1 MHLSKQIESM
11 YDDAVRIR
19 QDLHRI
25 PEIGFQLRDTQA
37 YVLRELKHCGPDRIE
52 TPAVCGVKAVFFAK
66 DAETTIAFRADMD
79 GIHNDEAND
88 VPYCS
93 QHPGNMHGC
102 GHDGHMTILLLFARW
117 IAKNRAHIHCN
128 IVLLFQP
135 GEEGWAGARRMI
147 DDGAL
152 ENPKVD
158 HIYGLHLWPT
168 VPKGKIGVRWD
179 YLMAQTSDFEIT
191 VHGKAAHGSRP
202 ELGINPVYRQQAVVA
217 RIEALAAKLSATPG
231 EHGTLSLTNVNCVTA
246 SNNSVPESSSI
257 VLDRRLCI
265 TENRQTIEQEMAF
278 LLDGVDAEWKI
289 CDIPGV
295 SWTGQ
300 PVLLRSYL
308 PAWEIPEDSRL
319 VQKAKE
325 ACRSVFDKPYDAVKL
340 VYTTDAVATAGELGI
355 PTIVLGPGDSNC
367 HAHGTDEYC
376 PVEELIRACEVYVQ
390 LCASL

>member
-1 MHLSKQIESM
+1 MEKRMHA
-11 YDDAVRIR
+11 AVEAKREEILAFVRELVSIR
-19 QDLHRI
+19 SVTGQEA
-25 PEIGFQLRDTQA
+25 PVAAAVEKK
-37 YVLRELKHCGPDRIE
+37 LRELGFDDVQTDRTGNVIGSVG
-52 TPAVCGVKAVFFAK
+52 TGA
-66 DAETTIAFRADMD
+66 TTILF
-79 GIHNDEAND
+79 
-88 VPYCS
+88 
-93 QHPGNMHGC
+93 
-102 GHDGHMTILLLFARW
+102 DGHMDTVDVIDEDRW
-117 IAKNRAHIHCN
+117 TYPPFSGQIADGNMYGRGTVDMK
-128 IVLLFQP
+128 
-135 GEEGWAGARRMI
+135 
-147 DDGAL
+147 GAL
-152 ENPKVD
+152 AVSIYAAAIARDLGLLDGRKVYVAGSVMEED
-158 HIYGLHLWPT
+158 YD
-168 VPKGKIGVRWD
+168 GVAVHNLLRDLSLRPD
-179 YLMAQTSDFEIT
+179 YVIFGEATGMEICRGHNGRALIEIT

-231 EHGTLSLTNVNCVTA
+231 EHGTLSLTNVKCVTA

-325 ACRSVFDKPYDAVKL
+325 ACRIVFDKPYDAVKL